1 MPSNDSQ
8 IKISDIKLIALN
20 AVYLIPFI
28 TASLVQKFS
37 NLSGSALMLLNTVT
51 TLVQAPLMLV
61 ILVSFTDRRGFN
73 KLIGLTLTL
82 LAAFSSAAI
91 AMNGVSEITLL
102 KVMLTGAVP
111 VFLFAS
117 KLFIHFVKLSV
128 YENRDSTKALMLS
141 GIVFAFGSYIVLLSM
156 HLIEPLRH
164 AHDIRLL
171 LGLVTLISTLVISI
185 GLALSKID
193 VVVTVPQSYPAHNV
207 GLQQWENFTLTNT
220 PDVLKKGV
228 TDISKYYKLQK
239 SS

>member
-8 IKISDIKLIALN
+8 LKISDIKLIALN

-73 KLIGLTLTL
+73 KLIGLTFTL

-156 HLIEPLRH
+156 HLIEPLKH

-193 VVVTVPQSYPAHNV
+193 VVVTVPQRYPAHNV

>member
-156 HLIEPLRH
+156 HLIEPLKH

>member
-8 IKISDIKLIALN
+8 LKISDIKLIALN

-61 ILVSFTDRRGFN
+61 ILVNFTDRRGFN

-128 YENRDSTKALMLS
+128 YENRDSTKAFMLS

-156 HLIEPLRH
+156 HLIEPLKH

-193 VVVTVPQSYPAHNV
+193 VVVTVPQRYPAHNV

>member
-1 MPSNDSQ
+1 MSPNNAQ
-8 IKISDIKLIALN
+8 FKISNLKLIALN
-20 AVYLIPFI
+20 AVYLVPFI

-37 NLSGSALMLLNTVT
+37 NLSGDALLLMNTVT
-51 TLVQAPLMLV
+51 TLVQAPLMLI
-61 ILVSFTDRRGFN
+61 ILVNFSEKRGFN
-73 KLIGLTLTL
+73 KLIGFTLTL
-82 LAAFSSAAI
+82 LMAYSSAAL
-91 AMNGVSEITLL
+91 AMNGVNETNLL
-102 KVMLTGAVP
+102 KVMLVGSIP

-117 KLFIHFVKLSV
+117 KLFFHFVKISV
-128 YENRDSTKALMLS
+128 YENRESTKAFMLS

-156 HLIEPLRH
+156 HMIAPLKH

-171 LGLVTLISTLVISI
+171 LGMVTLVSTLVISI

-193 VVVTVPQSYPAHNV
+193 IAVVAPQGYIQHNA
-207 GLQQWENFTLTNT
+207 GLEQWDNFSLTNT

>member
-8 IKISDIKLIALN
+8 FKISDIKLIALN

-37 NLSGSALMLLNTVT
+37 NLSGSALMLLNTLT

-82 LAAFSSAAI
+82 LAAYSSAAI
-91 AMNGVSEITLL
+91 AMYGVSEIILL

-193 VVVTVPQSYPAHNV
+193 VVVTVPQRYPAQNV

>member
-8 IKISDIKLIALN
+8 LKISDIKLIALN

-156 HLIEPLRH
+156 HLIEPLKH

>member
-8 IKISDIKLIALN
+8 FKISDIKLIALN

-37 NLSGSALMLLNTVT
+37 NLSGNALLVLNTLT

-61 ILVSFTDRRGFN
+61 ILVNFTDRRGFN

-82 LAAFSSAAI
+82 LAAYSSAAI
-91 AMNGVSEITLL
+91 AMYGVSEATLL

-128 YENRDSTKALMLS
+128 YENRDSTKAFMLS

-156 HLIEPLRH
+156 HLIEPLKH

-193 VVVTVPQSYPAHNV
+193 VVVTVPQSYPANNA
-207 GLQQWENFTLTNT
+207 GMQQWENFTLTNT

>member
-1 MPSNDSQ
+1 MSLNDPQ
-8 IKISDIKLIALN
+8 LKISNLKLIALN
-20 AVYLIPFI
+20 AIYLIPFI
-28 TASLVQKFS
+28 TASLLQKFS
-37 NLSGSALMLLNTVT
+37 HLSGNALLLLNTIT

-61 ILVSFTDRRGFN
+61 ILVNFTNRRGLN
-73 KLIGLTLTL
+73 KLIGLALTL
-82 LAAFSSAAI
+82 LVAYSSAAV
-91 AMNGVSEITLL
+91 AMYGVSENVLL
-102 KVMLTGAVP
+102 KIMLTGSVP

-128 YENRDSTKALMLS
+128 YENRESTKAFMLS

-156 HLIEPLRH
+156 HLIEPLKH

-185 GLALSKID
+185 GLAVSKID
-193 VVVTVPQSYPAHNV
+193 VVVTVPQSYPVSNA
-207 GLQQWENFTLTNT
+207 GLQQWENFSLTNT

>member
-8 IKISDIKLIALN
+8 LKISDIKLIALN

-37 NLSGSALMLLNTVT
+37 NLSGSALMLLNTIT

-61 ILVSFTDRRGFN
+61 ILVNFTDRRGFN

-128 YENRDSTKALMLS
+128 YENRDSTKAFMLS

-156 HLIEPLRH
+156 HLIEPLKH

-193 VVVTVPQSYPAHNV
+193 VVVTVPQRYPAHNV

>member
-8 IKISDIKLIALN
+8 LKISDIKLIALN

-37 NLSGSALMLLNTVT
+37 NLSGNALLVLNTVT

-61 ILVSFTDRRGFN
+61 ILVNFTNRRGFN

-82 LAAFSSAAI
+82 LAAYSSAAI
-91 AMNGVSEITLL
+91 AMYGVNETILL

-111 VFLFAS
+111 VFLFSS

-128 YENRDSTKALMLS
+128 YENRDSTKAFILS

-156 HLIEPLRH
+156 HLIEPLKH

-193 VVVTVPQSYPAHNV
+193 VVVTVPRSYPANNAGV
-207 GLQQWENFTLTNT
+207 QQWENFTLTNT

>member
-8 IKISDIKLIALN
+8 LKISDIKLIALN

-37 NLSGSALMLLNTVT
+37 NLSGNALLVLNTVT

-61 ILVSFTDRRGFN
+61 ILVNFTDRRGFN

-82 LAAFSSAAI
+82 LAAYSSAAI
-91 AMNGVSEITLL
+91 AMYGVSETTLL

-128 YENRDSTKALMLS
+128 YENRDSTKAFMLS

-156 HLIEPLRH
+156 HLIEPLKH

-193 VVVTVPQSYPAHNV
+193 VVVTVPQSYPAHNA
-207 GLQQWENFTLTNT
+207 GMQQWENFTLTNT